1 MYSNLN
7 PKYIVSTIPAP
18 VPTAHLQNYVSTR
31 LLALRTNPDSFSS
44 THERESA
51 FSTDEW
57 RSRIDPSNRVTFFA
71 TQQSDTDATGPPRG
85 EWVALLSTLSPAFF
99 ASVNYHPPPMLSVSF
114 SDSDFYIMVGLW
126 VHPSH
131 RRHGLAKRLITGSI
145 DYVCGVASNSRK
157 TLLLAE
163 VHKANDSAAGLYRS
177 MGFEDVGEDIDTC
190 SVWFALSCQGW
201 E

>member
-18 VPTAHLQNYVSTR
+18 VPTAYLQNYVSIR

-71 TQQSDTDATGPPRG
+71 TQVSAFQFVSPHGFYPPLISKVTRTLWNLPAANG
-85 EWVALLSTLSPAFF
+85 SHYSVLYLPHSSPLSTTT
-99 ASVNYHPPPMLSVSF
+99 HPLCCPCPFPTAISTSWSAYGFIL
-114 SDSDFYIMVGLW
+114 
-126 VHPSH
+126 
-131 RRHGLAKRLITGSI
+131 LIA
-145 DYVCGVASNSRK
+145 D
-157 TLLLAE
+157 
-163 VHKANDSAAGLYRS
+163 
-177 MGFEDVGEDIDTC
+177 MG
-190 SVWFALSCQGW
+190 
-201 E
+201 